1 MLLQISLNLNLNLNP
16 RTTTLSLPLLLLLLL
31 FFFHTHL
38 AVCNAVPVLGTRG
51 EIDVALKRARPQ
63 SVRDCLSEAEAETAA
78 DDLEAEASRRVLLV
92 QQKKYISYETL
103 RRDMVPCT
111 TAGASYYNCHAGT
124 ANPYNRGC
132 EVITYCARN
141 IRDIKT

>member
-16 RTTTLSLPLLLLLLL
+16 RTTTLSLPLLLLLLFL
-31 FFFHTHL
+31 FLFHTHL

-63 SVRDCLSEAEAETAA
+63 SVRDCLSEAETAA